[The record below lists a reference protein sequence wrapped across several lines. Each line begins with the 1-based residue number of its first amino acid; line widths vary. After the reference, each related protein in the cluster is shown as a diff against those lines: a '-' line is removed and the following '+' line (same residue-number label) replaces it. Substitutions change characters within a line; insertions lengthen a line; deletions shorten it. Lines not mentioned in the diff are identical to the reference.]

1 MNASH
6 DDDTEDEETFDNS
19 AKRADLSNEFV
30 IYIYIFRSRNCFVL
44 AWAYVY
50 TFFSTRLHAP
60 GNLLSNIL
68 FCLPAV
74 RSSDAQ

>member
-30 IYIYIFRSRNCFVL
+30 IYIYI
-44 AWAYVY
+44 Y
-50 TFFSTRLHAP
+50 
-60 GNLLSNIL
+60 I
-68 FCLPAV
+68 
-74 RSSDAQ
+74 